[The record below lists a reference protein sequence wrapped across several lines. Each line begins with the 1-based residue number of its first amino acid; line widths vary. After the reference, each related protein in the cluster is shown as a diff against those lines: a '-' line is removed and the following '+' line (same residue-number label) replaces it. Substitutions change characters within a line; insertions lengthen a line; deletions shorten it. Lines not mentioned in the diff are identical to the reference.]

1 MNNILLVFVVALIIC
16 YFTRSREHF
25 TEMHTMK
32 IQGTQR
38 DCSKES
44 IDSAFYNY
52 NTNAINKTIRPD

>member
-1 MNNILLVFVVALIIC
+1 MNNILLVFILALIIC
-16 YFTRSREHF
+16 YLTKSKEHF
-25 TEMHTMK
+25 TEMHK

-52 NTNAINKTIRPD
+52 NTNSINKTIRPD